1 MSPGAVWRRVNM
13 ESNEVGE
20 LHEQHERAREGSLR
34 SVSFTMSL
42 LAVLVAIVTVLGHRT
57 HTEAVLQQ
65 ARASDEWNLYQAK
78 KIRSYDTQLTVDL
91 LNSRPVR
98 DAASSKVV
106 AGYTAHLAKWNQ
118 ELNEEQARARDL
130 EAEVRKSERH
140 ATRFDLGEALL
151 EIGLVITSITLLT
164 RQRPYWYLGMAFGAV
179 VLGIAAWAFLIR

>member
-1 MSPGAVWRRVNM
+1 M

-34 SVSFTMSL
+34 PVSFTMSL
-42 LAVLVAIVTVLGHRT
+42 LAVLVAIVTVMGHRT

-78 KIRSYDTQLTVDL
+78 KIRAYDTQLTVDL
-91 LNSRPVR
+91 LNSLPARN
-98 DAASSKVV
+98 AASNKVL
-106 AGYTAHLAKWNQ
+106 ANYQSHAAKWNND
-118 ELNEEQARARDL
+118 LKEEEASARNI
-130 EAEVRKSERH
+130 ESEVRKSERH

-164 RQRPYWYLGMAFGAV
+164 RQRPYWYLGIAFGAAGF
-179 VLGIAAWAFLIR
+179 GIAAWAFLIR